1 MGDFSV
7 FHGLGFL
14 ILVGVIAGGVLILGL
29 QKPVRIIHTDSGLVK
44 KGFLGFS
51 WTYLVFGWF
60 VPVVRGELGV
70 GVLHFLITVVSLG
83 LSQLVFPFLYNRQF
97 MNRMLTAG
105 WRLDPTDANYEM
117 AKRVLGVRD

>member
-83 LSQLVFPFLYNRQF
+83 LSQLVFPLLYNRQF

>member
-105 WRLDPTDANYEM
+105 WRLDPTGANYEM

>member
-83 LSQLVFPFLYNRQF
+83 LSQLVFPLLYNRQF

-117 AKRVLGVRD
+117 AKRVLGVWD